1 MIIVLKKVWLWIVH
15 HWKVVT
21 IGALSIILLAVSR
34 KHSKALSKA
43 LQTQTENYR
52 AQLRRLDEI
61 HNVENEAET
70 EAVKRY
76 IANIKELDEEQQS
89 AFEAL
94 DETKKEEVEAI
105 IKKNIEDPETI
116 ERLLQEKFGFR
127 RV

>member
-1 MIIVLKKVWLWIVH
+1 MIITLKKIWLWIVH
-15 HWKVVT
+15 HWKVIT

-43 LQTQTENYR
+43 MQAQTENYR

-116 ERLLQEKFGFR
+116 DRLLQEKFGFR